1 MRATNATDLKS
12 VWPGR
17 SNGTSVRTQDPRVL
31 SKLPRRAVD
40 FPAQIVHRVPSP
52 GARVLR
58 MREHDPALRD
68 SFLVAEVG
76 GPDVA
81 ILDFPSDPDLLEG
94 LELDADALQD
104 LVRYDRER
112 GVGIVGERDGCPAVL
127 AVGRNLDPH
136 LGALRRGDPK
146 SPRPRC
152 APPAAGK
159 PISIIP
165 ASRRNSF
172 TLAGPK
178 PA

>member
-17 SNGTSVRTQDPRVL
+17 ANGTSVRTQDPRVL
-31 SKLPRRAVD
+31 SKPPRRAVD
-40 FPAQIVHRVPSP
+40 SRAQIVHRVPSP

-104 LVRYDRER
+104 PVRYDLSRS
-112 GVGIVGERDGCPAVL
+112 GEILGPTKARPRFPNPAP
-127 AVGRNLDPH
+127 NLDPH
-136 LGALRRGDPK
+136 LG
-146 SPRPRC
+146 
-152 APPAAGK
+152 
-159 PISIIP
+159 
-165 ASRRNSF
+165 
-172 TLAGPK
+172 
-178 PA
+178 